1 MGLGWSRTQAQLAAQ
16 DLRNPVVRSGDFNGD
31 AREGRPCVDLAIHV
45 SEGSGAIANGAIHV
59 LFESSEGLRAL
70 GAQHLYQGG
79 PAADGTNILDASEP
93 GDGFGLH
100 LAITRADLDRYDDL
114 VVGAFN
120 EDNTTGAAH
129 VLRGGPNGITGAGQA
144 VWRQGDPNIPDQP
157 EAPPNP
163 NPLSPGD
170 RFGWSVGGTSNG
182 VIVVGAAWEDLAP
195 ATGLPELPNTGW
207 AAMIRVK
214 DQSTIQIDKAKA
226 ISEAPPR
233 SDAFFGG
240 VLTKAR
246 PAFVA
251 LTKVPPRYAGNLE
264 LTSRARLACF
274 HDTTPPTL
282 SPLVITP
289 ACLWPPNSKLV
300 AYEFGSS
307 IQYQVSDDCDPQPTV
322 RIVGIASSE
331 NASGAFGFDGDSA
344 CLRSERLGNGA
355 GRTYTITLE
364 ARDASGNVSQASA
377 SVLVPKASSAG
388 CKVSPGAFVKDGDP
402 RCAFQ

>member
-1 MGLGWSRTQAQLAAQ
+1 MRPPGRATRPHEPEGAVFVDDAAGG
-16 DLRNPVVRSGDFNGD
+16 RKWRSGF
-31 AREGRPCVDLAIHV
+31 
-45 SEGSGAIANGAIHV
+45 
-59 LFESSEGLRAL
+59 
-70 GAQHLYQGG
+70 
-79 PAADGTNILDASEP
+79 
-93 GDGFGLH
+93 
-100 LAITRADLDRYDDL
+100 
-114 VVGAFN
+114 
-120 EDNTTGAAH
+120 
-129 VLRGGPNGITGAGQA
+129 
-144 VWRQGDPNIPDQP
+144 
-157 EAPPNP
+157 
-163 NPLSPGD
+163 SPG
-170 RFGWSVGGTSNG
+170 R
-182 VIVVGAAWEDLAP
+182 A
-195 ATGLPELPNTGW
+195 
-207 AAMIRVK
+207 
-214 DQSTIQIDKAKA
+214 
-226 ISEAPPR
+226 
-233 SDAFFGG
+233 
-240 VLTKAR
+240 
-246 PAFVA
+246 
-251 LTKVPPRYAGNLE
+251 VPVQDVRYAGNLE